1 MKCTS
6 TCQSNDSKLTTKN
19 SISGCDYNIMINI
32 GTPPCS
38 ILKDKCDGRVTNLR
52 DKKIIE
58 EDDKD
63 PTSKEVVE
71 DPTSK
76 EVVEDPTSKEVVEDP
91 TSKEVVEDPTSK
103 EVVEDPTS
111 KEVVEDPTSKEVV
124 EDPTSKE
131 VVEDPTSKEVV
142 EDPTSKEVVEDPTSK
157 EVVEDPTSKEVA
169 NENDNTKKIKISPEV
184 RKILSQL
191 ELTIAGKTQD
201 ILDADTYDS
210 TGQNFYDC
218 VKILSNYSDTL
229 KLAKGNHL
237 FKADCGIDLSC
248 KNCLEAIN
256 SSIIVA
262 NKDSK
267 KHSEIKGEAI
277 NSSEEVVFVS
287 IIDLLQGEP
296 IKEFVEM
303 L

>member
-38 ILKDKCDGRVTNLR
+38 ILNDKCDGRVTNLR

-58 EDDKD
+58 EDDQ
-63 PTSKEVVE
+63 
-71 DPTSK
+71 
-76 EVVEDPTSKEVVEDP
+76 
-91 TSKEVVEDPTSK
+91 DPTSK